1 MSSKYCIWDPDLR
14 FLSLG
19 TVTALCEIEL
29 VRYLRMSGCADMA
42 FSYLGFYI
50 HSNKKM
56 RCAHD
61 VCIVSILE
69 SSCARRT
76 RHHCTV
82 VCLCS
87 ASVTAHGM

>member
-1 MSSKYCIWDPDLR
+1 MRSYRGVSSKYCIWDPDLR

-29 VRYLRMSGCADMA
+29 VRYLRNSGCVDMA

-56 RCAHD
+56 RCAHS
-61 VCIVSILE
+61 VCCVELATLKG
-69 SSCARRT
+69 SCARCFVGLST
-76 RHHCTV
+76 K
-82 VCLCS
+82 
-87 ASVTAHGM
+87 